1 MKKMDP
7 WYFLDLE
14 TNIKDQDDNELE
26 LNEIGDMMPNG
37 DWILNCEEY
46 DGDIIFKGKNYKY
59 IEFNNET
66 KTIRCVNA
74 SIIKLY
80 ILNIS

>member
-1 MKKMDP
+1 MDP

-14 TNIKDQDDNELE
+14 TDIKDEYDNELE
-26 LNEIGDMMPNG
+26 LIEIGDMYPNG
-37 DWILNCEEY
+37 DWVLNCEEY
-46 DGDIIFKGKNYKY
+46 DGHIIFKGKKYKH

-66 KTIRCVNA
+66 KTIRCINEN
-74 SIIKLY
+74 IIKSY